1 MQGEQALQWM
11 PLGQAPNRHTSGHRV
26 TSMFRIFEFWL
37 NLWPHLRGRLQL
49 DSAIGSALE
58 STNSPQPR
66 QHQPERDWF
75 IFCKPRGGKVRSE
88 QYFLLYYSESYTSG
102 QWYWLPLN
110 YISFMKG
117 NWNSKVL
124 FPFCHYRKRV
134 EKAFIHLQ
142 SISKNLSRWWRQ
154 PMWVPSEIIFLRMA
168 FKHMHKRK
176 TVRAARHLYKYHVLG
191 VARQPKLL
199 TSRVNRYREFDFFVF
214 LGVFTR

>member
-1 MQGEQALQWM
+1 M
-11 PLGQAPNRHTSGHRV
+11 PLGQAPNRHTSGQRV

-58 STNSPQPR
+58 CTNSPQPR
-66 QHQPERDWF
+66 QHQPERDWS

-88 QYFLLYYSESYTSG
+88 QCFLLYYSESYTSG

-124 FPFCHYRKRV
+124 FPFLSLKIAIMGGE
-134 EKAFIHLQ
+134 EKKLIYICNLF
-142 SISKNLSRWWRQ
+142 SKTCPDGGGNLCGYLPRL
-154 PMWVPSEIIFLRMA
+154 FL
-168 FKHMHKRK
+168 
-176 TVRAARHLYKYHVLG
+176 
-191 VARQPKLL
+191 
-199 TSRVNRYREFDFFVF
+199 S
-214 LGVFTR
+214 